1 MTTAITKPD
10 RSATENRILSRL
22 IESGDI
28 SGLTEQQRCD
38 FYYLSCAQAGL
49 DPSTRPFDYI
59 KQGGKIALYPNQR
72 ATAQL
77 SAKHGLTIEITDKA
91 TMDGLYVFTAKAT
104 RKDGSFVEEI
114 GVVPVPTS
122 PTDKANAMMKASGK
136 AKRRAVIAA
145 RGLAQ
150 ADSEEREDRTIR
162 SEALDG
168 GLEPSPEILEAAI
181 VPSGPKLSEKISIK
195 IDENA
200 GLTSKAIAAMLT
212 ENNIDPKLV
221 DTLPEKEHDRVL
233 KLVDALAGTGT

>member
-1 MTTAITKPD
+1 MSTTTITKFDPSQTKD
-10 RSATENRILSRL
+10 KILSRL

-38 FYYLSCAQAGL
+38 FYYMSCAQAGL

-77 SAKHGLTIEITDKA
+77 SAKHGLTIEITDKT

-104 RKDGSFVEEI
+104 RRDGSFVEEI

-145 RGLAQ
+145 CGLAQ
-150 ADSEEREDRTIR
+150 ADAEGNDDRPIR
-162 SEALDG
+162 SDALDG
-168 GLEPSPEILEAAI
+168 GLEPSPEILEAAVI
-181 VPSGPKLSEKISIK
+181 PSGPKLSEKISVM
-195 IDENA
+195 IDENP
-200 GLTSKAIAAMLT
+200 GLTSKAIAAMLA
-212 ENNIDPKLV
+212 ENNIDPKAV
-221 DTLPEKEHDRVL
+221 DSLPVEEHETVL
-233 KLVDALAGTGT
+233 RLINASIGK